1 MTSLRSKAAP
11 TQEDILRL
19 QEWGAKFPQA
29 EMLVKHHFSEGTY
42 TREIF
47 MPAGT
52 LVVGKEH
59 ATRHTNIVCRGICT
73 VWTVHGKHLYD
84 ATSRP
89 ISFESMAG
97 VKKVL
102 YMHTDVIWM
111 TVHPNP
117 NNERDQEVLE
127 GMFIRS
133 ERQDDLFPELN
144 CEHLV
149 KGILSLENLS

>member
-1 MTSLRSKAAP
+1 MTTLRSNSAP

-19 QEWGAKFPQA
+19 QEWGARFPQA
-29 EMLVKHHFSEGTY
+29 DMPVKHHFSEGTY

-59 ATRHTNIVCRGICT
+59 STRHTNIVCKGICT

-84 ATSRP
+84 ATDHP

-117 NNERDQEVLE
+117 NNEQCQDILE
-127 GMFIRS
+127 GMFIKPA
-133 ERQDDLFPELN
+133 EQEQLFHELGKELLVGN
-144 CEHLV
+144 VKHLEEM
-149 KGILSLENLS
+149 L